1 MYLVE
6 IYNKADF
13 CIIVKR
19 FVCSD
24 EARAN
29 FLAGFHLDRFAD
41 NGDKDDDFDYRV
53 IAIEQL

>member
-6 IYNKADF
+6 IYNKVDF
-13 CIIVKR
+13 CTIVKR

-24 EARAN
+24 EVRASS
-29 FLAGFHLDRFAD
+29 LAN